1 MSKPELQTPTQDE
14 GKGLRQLMGELK
26 AALDE
31 HNRLMNMKLDH
42 DSLVRA
48 PKFLAYLVSLSRIS
62 PCFDDPR
69 IAEQDR
75 LNSLPESYDGE

>member
-31 HNRLMNMKLDH
+31 HDRLTQPRN
-42 DSLVRA
+42 
-48 PKFLAYLVSLSRIS
+48 
-62 PCFDDPR
+62 FDDPR

-75 LNSLPESYDGE
+75 LNSLPEEE

>member
-26 AALDE
+26 AALDKQD
-31 HNRLMNMKLDH
+31 RLMGEELTGE
-42 DSLVRA
+42 LRA
-48 PKFLAYLVSLSRIS
+48 NLTQ
-62 PCFDDPR
+62 CFDDPR

-75 LNSLPESYDGE
+75 LNSLLEEE